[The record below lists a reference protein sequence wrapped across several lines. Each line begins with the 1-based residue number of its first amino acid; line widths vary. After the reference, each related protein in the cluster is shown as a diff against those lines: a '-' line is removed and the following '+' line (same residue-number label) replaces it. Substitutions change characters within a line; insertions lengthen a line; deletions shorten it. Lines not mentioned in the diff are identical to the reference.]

1 MFNFREVF
9 QVGRFTEVESSN
21 IEYTDGTGGIQ
32 VILYLEYI
40 GTDYYFVESTINPIS
55 SEDVVTNGLLALNH
69 TYYTAGRSRRRM
81 LLSWDPPSKS
91 FYDNIAFSLSK
102 DSVITINGSALV
114 EFVVDGTTIVNAT
127 ISYDI
132 TFIIPLGLEDYQ
144 NIALFIYVMFFLYFI
159 SIPLMPFILSQ
170 IFKPVFGVDFS
181 KDTRERNEKFV
192 EYFSEKAKEKKIND
206 ANSNS
211 K

>member
-21 IEYTDGTGGIQ
+21 IEFSDGTGGIQ

-40 GTDYYFVESTINPIS
+40 DVDFYYIETIINPIS
-55 SEDVVTNGLLALNH
+55 SGKVVHNGLLALNH
-69 TYYTAGRSRRRM
+69 TYYSNSRSRRRM
-81 LLSWDPPSKS
+81 FLSWDPPSKN
-91 FYDNIAFSLSK
+91 FYDNIELFLSK
-102 DSVITINGSALV
+102 NSVITINGSALV

-144 NIALFIYVMFFLYFI
+144 NLSLVIYVLFFGYFI
-159 SIPLMPFILSQ
+159 SIPLMPFLLSQ
-170 IFKPVFGVDFS
+170 IFKPVFGLNFDE
-181 KDTRERNEKFV
+181 DTLERNEKFTK
-192 EYFSEKAKEKKIND
+192 YISEQAKEKQKEE
-206 ANSNS
+206 ANNS

>member
-1 MFNFREVF
+1 MFDFREFF

-21 IEYTDGTGGIQ
+21 IEYSDGTGGIQ

-40 GTDYYFVESTINPIS
+40 DTDYYYIETIISPIS
-55 SEDVVTNGLLALNH
+55 SGEVEHNGLLALNH
-69 TYYTAGRSRRRM
+69 TYYTEGRSRRRM

-91 FYDNIAFSLSK
+91 FYDNIAFFLSK

-132 TFIIPLGLEDYQ
+132 TFIIPLGVEDYQ
-144 NIALFIYVMFFLYFI
+144 NIALFIYVIFFLYFL

-170 IFKPVFGVDFS
+170 IFKPVFGVKFD
-181 KDTRERNEKFV
+181 KDTRERNEKFSK
-192 EYFSEKAKEKKIND
+192 YFSEKAKEKKLDDN
-206 ANSNS
+206 NS

>member
-1 MFNFREVF
+1 MFDFREVF

-32 VILYLEYI
+32 VILYIEYIELEYHFI
-40 GTDYYFVESTINPIS
+40 QTTIKPIS

-69 TYYTAGRSRRRM
+69 TYYTNGRSRRRM
-81 LLSWDPPSKS
+81 LLNWDPPSNS
-91 FYDNIAFSLSK
+91 FNDYIQFFLSK
-102 DSVITINGSALV
+102 NDVLTINGSALV
-114 EFVVDGTTIVNAT
+114 EFVVNGTTTVNAT
-127 ISYDI
+127 LSYEI
-132 TFIIPLGLEDYQ
+132 NFIIPLGVEEYS
-144 NIALFIYVMFFLYFI
+144 NIALVIYTLFFVYFI

-181 KDTRERNEKFV
+181 NDTQERNEKFAK
-192 EYFSEKAKEKKIND
+192 YFSEKAKEKKLND
-206 ANSNS
+206 S

>member
-21 IEYTDGTGGIQ
+21 IEFSDGTGGIQ

-40 GTDYYFVESTINPIS
+40 DVDFYYIETIINPIS
-55 SEDVVTNGLLALNH
+55 SGKVVHNGLLALNH
-69 TYYTAGRSRRRM
+69 TYYSNGRSRRRM
-81 LLSWDPPSKS
+81 FLSWDPPSKN
-91 FYDNIAFSLSK
+91 FYDNIELFLSK
-102 DSVITINGSALV
+102 NSVITINGSALV

-144 NIALFIYVMFFLYFI
+144 NLSLVIYVLFFGYFI
-159 SIPLMPFILSQ
+159 SIPLMPFLLSQ
-170 IFKPVFGVDFS
+170 IFKPVFGLNFDE
-181 KDTRERNEKFV
+181 DTLERNEKFTK
-192 EYFSEKAKEKKIND
+192 YISEQAKEKQKEE
-206 ANSNS
+206 ANNS